1 MESFVKTFEYDNGE
15 IQRVQAVAPDRDAA
29 LHFFKPQRSKEAFD
43 RICDLYRDFAVP
55 RCPYIFGRLMHFC
68 LPDDVRIPEAVRAI
82 CRKYAGRVGLLADD
96 ISKVAVAFKYGLH
109 IKGNGEVTER
119 KRISSVSHGE
129 LLAFYK
135 RLADGGFARVVCGKA
150 PYCKILPVGQ
160 DFGLL
165 SASETESPVRANSTF
180 FIMDSFDV
188 ASVYDVIGTPF
199 GFTAENGDIL
209 TPPLYG
215 REAFV
220 VRRDGSVGI
229 ETPRLKRLIVCI
241 DNIKLAHGEG
251 GVTFYERPDRNL
263 TPRAWGKDVL
273 DIAVIGRRIAAVKR
287 GGRMQ
292 IPAAGF
298 VIRVT
303 SGHNDTAKLLED
315 HTTLPGMEVTYS
327 GIEDVNFAVSAGNP
341 ILINGEKILHFIT
354 KFYNIK
360 QFWCTKYPPSLYP
373 LDFNNARAPRM
384 AIGADKDGEIM
395 LVWAEGKGKFSY
407 EKGKDSCGASLKEMA
422 EICEKLGLYNAVNL
436 DGGGS
441 AQLLVNGKRKLMI
454 SDRNKADNSEA
465 ERAVP
470 LGIAV
475 AK

>member
-15 IQRVQAVAPDRDAA
+15 VQRVQAVSLGKGAA
-29 LHFFKPQRSKEAFD
+29 LHFFKPEKSKEAFG
-43 RICDLYRDFAVP
+43 RVCDLYRDFAVP
-55 RCPYIFGRLMHFC
+55 GCPYIFGRLMHFC
-68 LPDDVRIPEAVRAI
+68 IPEGVKIPNAVYEL
-82 CRKYAGRVGLLADD
+82 CDKYADKIGLIADD
-96 ISKVAVAFKYGLH
+96 ISKVAVAFKYGLY
-109 IKGNGEVTER
+109 IKRDGTVTER
-119 KRISSVSHGE
+119 KRINALSHGE
-129 LLAFYK
+129 LLAFY
-135 RLADGGFARVVCGKA
+135 RHLAEKGCARVVCGKA

-188 ASVYDVIGTPF
+188 ASVYDVIGTSF
-199 GFTAENGDIL
+199 GFTAENGEIL

-229 ETPRLKRLIVCI
+229 ETPRLKSLVACI
-241 DNIKLAHGEG
+241 RDIKLTHGVC

-303 SGHNDTAKLLED
+303 SGHSDTAKLLED
-315 HTTLPGMEVTYS
+315 HTTLPGTEVTYS
-327 GIEDVNFAVSAGNP
+327 GMEKISFAVSAGNP
-341 ILINGEKILHFIT
+341 ILINGEKILRFRT

-360 QFWCTKYPPSLYP
+360 QFWRTKYPPSLYP

-384 AIGADKDGEIM
+384 AMGADKNGEIM

-422 EICEKLGLYNAVNL
+422 DICEKLGLYTAVNL

-441 AQLLVNGKRKLMI
+441 AQILVKGKRELMI